1 MVGHAPDHE
10 GDCCRMWDP
19 NTERVH
25 QSRDVIWPRRMFYQR
40 QLPATDL
47 AIEPIEFD
55 TPDTEAR
62 EGTDIGDDADF
73 GANAN
78 EPESDDNDEQQ
89 DDDDGAGAA
98 TLKQAV
104 AQWGRAV
111 NPPKR
116 FVEEMGA
123 ISGEHEI
130 GLSVSE
136 LRHYALMREF
146 PEGEFAPGEV
156 VCVGAGL
163 GGGFEDASEL
173 HVMKHKRQCSPR
185 TRKTGKSRQ
194 KTSVTAWLKA
204 ELGLRSRM
212 TRFQRERK

>member
-1 MVGHAPDHE
+1 
-10 GDCCRMWDP
+10 MWDP
-19 NTERVH
+19 NAERVH
-25 QSRDVIWPRRMFYQR
+25 LSRDAIWLRRMFCQR
-40 QLPATDL
+40 QLPATAL
-47 AIEPIEFD
+47 AVEPIEFD

-62 EGTDIGDDADF
+62 EGTDIGDDTDF
-73 GANAN
+73 GAN

-104 AQWGRAV
+104 TLSGRAA

-116 FVEEMGA
+116 FIEEMGA
-123 ISGEHEI
+123 ISGECEI

-156 VCVGAGL
+156 ACVGAGL
-163 GGGFEDASEL
+163 SGGFENASEL
-173 HVMKHKRQCSPR
+173 HVMKYKKAMLAKNKKDWEVAVEDEHNRVVESGAWTAVPHNKIPAGA
-185 TRKTGKSRQ
+185 KVI
-194 KTSVTAWLKA
+194 TST
-204 ELGLRSRM
+204 
-212 TRFQRERK
+212 